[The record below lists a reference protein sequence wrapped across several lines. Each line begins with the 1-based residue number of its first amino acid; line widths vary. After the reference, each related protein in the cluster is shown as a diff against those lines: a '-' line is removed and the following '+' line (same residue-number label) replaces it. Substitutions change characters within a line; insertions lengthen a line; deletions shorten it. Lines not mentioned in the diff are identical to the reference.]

1 MKKPIRVLIA
11 DDHQLIRRGLRTI
24 FATEDGIDLVGEAV
38 DGEDAVVKARD
49 LSPDVVLLDLVMPVQ
64 DGLSAIHE
72 IKRVSPQ
79 TRILILTS
87 FSADEQIFTA
97 LRAGAAGYVL
107 KDVGAEELVRAVR
120 DVHRGDSS
128 LHPAVARRF
137 IEKLAH
143 ESASASPPEQT
154 EELTPREVEVL
165 KLVAGGLTNQQ
176 IAAHLTLS
184 ERTIAA
190 HVRSILAKLQ
200 VANRTQAALYA
211 IRQGLV
217 APD

>member
-1 MKKPIRVLIA
+1 MKQPIRVLIA

-24 FATEDGIDLVGEAV
+24 FATEEGIDLVGEAV
-38 DGEDAVVKARD
+38 DGEDVVVQARD
-49 LSPDVVLLDLVMPVQ
+49 LRPDVILLDLVMPVQ
-64 DGLSAIHE
+64 DGLSAIQE
-72 IKRVSPQ
+72 IRRVSPQ
-79 TRILILTS
+79 SRILILTS

-97 LRAGAAGYVL
+97 LRSGAAGYVL
-107 KDVGAEELVRAVR
+107 KDVGADELMRAIR

-128 LHPAVARRF
+128 LHPSVARRF

-143 ESASASPPEQT
+143 ESASPTPHQPA

-176 IAAHLTLS
+176 IAVHLTLS
-184 ERTIAA
+184 ERTVAA

-200 VANRTQAALYA
+200 LANRTQATLYA

>member
-1 MKKPIRVLIA
+1 MKNPIRVLIA
-11 DDHQLIRRGLRTI
+11 DDHPLIRRGLRTI
-24 FATEDGIDLVGEAV
+24 FATEKGIDLVGEAV
-38 DGEDAVVKARD
+38 DGEDAVAKARE
-49 LSPDVVLLDLVMPVQ
+49 LNPDVILLDLVMPGQ
-64 DGLSAIHE
+64 DGLSAIPE

-79 TRILILTS
+79 SRILILTS

-97 LRAGAAGYVL
+97 LRTGAAGYVL
-107 KDVGAEELVRAVR
+107 KDVGADELIRAIR

-128 LHPAVARRF
+128 LHPSVARRF

-143 ESASASPPEQT
+143 ESAGAAPAQT
-154 EELTPREVEVL
+154 VEELTPREVEVL

-176 IAAHLTLS
+176 IATHLALS
-184 ERTIAA
+184 ERTVAA

-200 VANRTQAALYA
+200 LANRTQATLYA

-217 APD
+217 ALG